1 MEDILLDNGRNM
13 ENVQWYLIYVVIE
26 MDIHLKITQS
36 NVEL

>member
-36 NVEL
+36 NV

>member
-13 ENVQWYLIYVVIE
+13 ENVQWHLIYVVIE